1 MVQNLSNLHYAYSHL
16 IRHWHAGSE
25 QFAGGDALFT
35 ALDEGWE
42 IDETV
47 PYQEHWFAGA
57 QCVVVFLCQLTRADE
72 TMTMPVI
79 TNPYVQAILTGINA
93 KLVSTKE
100 KKTVKKAR

>member
-1 MVQNLSNLHYAYSHL
+1 MTQNLSNLHYAYSHL

-42 IDETV
+42 MDETV
-47 PYQEHWFAGA
+47 PYEEHWFAGA
-57 QCVVVFLCQLTRADE
+57 QCVVVFLCQLTRGDE

-79 TNPYVQAILTGINA
+79 TNPYVQSMLSDMNA
-93 KLVSTKE
+93 KLVSSKE
-100 KKTVKKAR
+100 KKTVKKVR